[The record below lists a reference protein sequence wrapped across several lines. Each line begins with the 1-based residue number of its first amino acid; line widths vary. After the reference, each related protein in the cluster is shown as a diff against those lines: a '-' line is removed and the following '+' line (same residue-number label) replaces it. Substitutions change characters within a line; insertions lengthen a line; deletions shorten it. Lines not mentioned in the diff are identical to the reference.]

1 MTPGDPWLTARL
13 FEGPAPPQPGHLW
26 SRQHLSARLPAVPP
40 LHGET
45 PSHTYKE
52 KPSVA
57 KRRLKL
63 TQGNKHQGHCQL
75 KRGRIVSW
83 VTGQGEPGQSGRE
96 PPLLRHFCFCFLWV
110 DSGSGHATGTHA
122 RPGAPGARLPATSQE
137 RVRGGQD
144 APGRCGTLRRG
155 ARCEGRLGRAQ
166 GPTRGADRQAASV
179 HTRAFIK
186 QDRPA

>member
-1 MTPGDPWLTARL
+1 MTPGDPWLTAHL

-137 RVRGGQD
+137 
-144 APGRCGTLRRG
+144 
-155 ARCEGRLGRAQ
+155 
-166 GPTRGADRQAASV
+166 
-179 HTRAFIK
+179 
-186 QDRPA
+186 

>member
-26 SRQHLSARLPAVPP
+26 FRQHLSARLPAVPP
-40 LHGET
+40 LHGEI

-122 RPGAPGARLPATSQE
+122 AWRAGRPTASHEPGASECEA
-137 RVRGGQD
+137 VRTHPV
-144 APGRCGTLRRG
+144 AVGRCGVALG
-155 ARCEGRLGRAQ
+155 AREGSGVHRVPPGGRT
-166 GPTRGADRQAASV
+166 GRP
-179 HTRAFIK
+179 HPCTRA
-186 QDRPA
+186 RS